1 MNVMD
6 TVDLKRRQ
14 HVLPGAGGA
23 AGADPRLR
31 SGDDLPAVRLGLGGL
46 AQITKLTGTGVPT

>member
-1 MNVMD
+1 MD
-6 TVDLKRRQ
+6 RVDLKRRQ
-14 HVLPGAGGA
+14 HVLPGAAGA
-23 AGADPRLR
+23 AGADRRLR